1 MASSFRSRKLPGVET
16 TCGLLLNELQ
26 MIWDEIGETDE
37 QRDQMLLELEQEC
50 LEVYRRK
57 VDQSNRSKAR
67 FHQLLADMHAQI
79 VGFSSDLGI
88 RPPVMQ
94 LEKQGSTLKEELAQL
109 KPILESLKKRREER
123 LQSFQD
129 IRTQIHRLQYE
140 IAPSLQPVEVSV
152 HEGDLTQRKLEEL
165 QLQLQMLQKE
175 KNDRIGK
182 IVDYID
188 TVHHLCGV
196 LGCDFYSIIREVHP
210 SLDDSSNTQAKNI
223 SNDTIARLQSTIQSL
238 REEKKRRMQKI
249 QDLGAALLELW
260 NLMDTPIKEQQ
271 DFHHITSNIAMS
283 VDEFITKGALS
294 LHVLKQAEAEVE
306 RLENLKMSKMK
317 ELVLKKQAELEEIC
331 RKAHIIPEAC
341 MGLDSAFVAMESG
354 IVIPVE
360 LLENIEEQIMR
371 VKEEAF
377 SRKDIMDRI
386 EKWQTACEEEN
397 WLEEYNKDENRYSA
411 TRGAHLNLK
420 RAERVRA
427 TVSRIPAMVGS
438 LISKI
443 LSWEEERGKL
453 FLYDGVRFLSTLE
466 EYNVLRLEKEEE
478 RRRQRDKRRLH
489 EQLINEQETL
499 FGTKPSPNGRTPVRK
514 GAMPTRLRK
523 GSTHTSRRISLGG
536 PLLHQE
542 TVAVGRLICTPA
554 RNEQHEAV
562 NVMLYESPSKRRV
575 SSITHGKIGVIPAN
589 ANKDGR
595 TKITHTASSVSRKL
609 LSSEEEIAP
618 PQGTVRTKPNSIS
631 PVSAIFHE
639 PDACDAVQRVPLSPV
654 STPCTNMTKPVSSS
668 GKESLVATPISSKLA
683 KSEVD
688 VENRTPRQGAL
699 CQHHLVFCQGSP
711 LKFGSPYPMPQE
723 YSFEEK
729 RLAFMYHHHQA
740 HHVNAWADC

>member
-618 PQGTVRTKPNSIS
+618 PQGNAALSASALEIFRIAVYSLHADLIVGDCIHDMIMLSSI
-631 PVSAIFHE
+631 F
-639 PDACDAVQRVPLSPV
+639 
-654 STPCTNMTKPVSSS
+654 SSS
-668 GKESLVATPISSKLA
+668 
-683 KSEVD
+683 
-688 VENRTPRQGAL
+688 
-699 CQHHLVFCQGSP
+699 
-711 LKFGSPYPMPQE
+711 
-723 YSFEEK
+723 
-729 RLAFMYHHHQA
+729 
-740 HHVNAWADC
+740 

>member
-427 TVSRIPAMVGS
+427 TVSRIPGTCP
-438 LISKI
+438 
-443 LSWEEERGKL
+443 
-453 FLYDGVRFLSTLE
+453 STRE
-466 EYNVLRLEKEEE
+466 
-478 RRRQRDKRRLH
+478 
-489 EQLINEQETL
+489 
-499 FGTKPSPNGRTPVRK
+499 FW
-514 GAMPTRLRK
+514 
-523 GSTHTSRRISLGG
+523 
-536 PLLHQE
+536 HQ
-542 TVAVGRLICTPA
+542 
-554 RNEQHEAV
+554 
-562 NVMLYESPSKRRV
+562 
-575 SSITHGKIGVIPAN
+575 
-589 ANKDGR
+589 D
-595 TKITHTASSVSRKL
+595 
-609 LSSEEEIAP
+609 
-618 PQGTVRTKPNSIS
+618 
-631 PVSAIFHE
+631 
-639 PDACDAVQRVPLSPV
+639 
-654 STPCTNMTKPVSSS
+654 
-668 GKESLVATPISSKLA
+668 
-683 KSEVD
+683 
-688 VENRTPRQGAL
+688 
-699 CQHHLVFCQGSP
+699 
-711 LKFGSPYPMPQE
+711 
-723 YSFEEK
+723 
-729 RLAFMYHHHQA
+729 
-740 HHVNAWADC
+740 